1 MNEEVIMPV
10 ASKAESGEI
19 KRSQW
24 AAYFDEFSKRNVS
37 RSTRL
42 ETFGDLGAQEEE
54 QNLPLN
60 GITAEETGTDAPRI
74 EIMLGAASPSDER
87 HLTHTISRA
96 ARVFVKSSADGS
108 DEALEIEDADG
119 VKTLLR
125 FESLPKLNR

>member
-1 MNEEVIMPV
+1 MPV

-19 KRSQW
+19 ERGQW
-24 AAYFDEFSKRNVS
+24 AEFFGEFSKRNLS
-37 RSTRL
+37 RATRM

-60 GITAEETGTDAPRI
+60 GVSVEESGSDAPRI
-74 EIMLGAASPSDER
+74 EIMLGGAAPEDER
-87 HLTHTISRA
+87 HLTHTIARA
-96 ARVFVKSSADGS
+96 ARVFTKTSVDGR

-119 VKTLLR
+119 VKTLLQ